1 MVNIYELFGIPRD
14 ADERQI
20 KAAYRE
26 LVRECHPDHHP
37 DDPDAAE
44 FFKLVQAAFETL
56 TDPEARAAYD
66 ACLDAFLEEQRLARE
81 ARLQERQRRK
91 ARAAAWQAVRQTVA
105 RFLAWP
111 WATFSRAVRL
121 SPEGKRVVLTS
132 IALAALTAG
141 GLHLYTRENSAKAD
155 KVASSSSY
163 LGSTW
168 SSLPSPTTDKSP
180 RAAWYPGPGQTAVIY
195 HEIPGTE
202 ANGQVNYVTAT
213 VPFGFTPELDS
224 DDLDGDF
231 RVWFY
236 NSRNDPEYPLGGV
249 GGLWIIKVGDE
260 IPPGRL
266 ALQEAQRRI
275 DVGVANGELGL
286 TRLGLRQKYPDG
298 ELLGSV
304 KRGRGDYLFYAQVEG
319 QFLVVR
325 LAGVTLGDKAGMLTV
340 VAILPASLRDQKQH
354 AVEDFL
360 NSFNVV
366 VRPKGWTPEHAYRGP
381 WQ

>member
-1 MVNIYELFGIPRD
+1 MVDIYELFGIPRD

-20 KAAYRE
+20 KAAYRK
-26 LVRECHPDHHP
+26 LVREWHPDHRP

-56 TDPEARAAYD
+56 TDPEARAEYD

-81 ARLQERQRRK
+81 ARFQERQRRK

-155 KVASSSSY
+155 KVASSSVY

-195 HEIPGTE
+195 REIPGTE
-202 ANGQVNYVTAT
+202 VNGQVHYVTAT
-213 VPFGFTPELDS
+213 VPFGFRPKLDPTSPLFGFYVYGNNPEHPYSGFCD
-224 DDLDGDF
+224 
-231 RVWFY
+231 V
-236 NSRNDPEYPLGGV
+236 GV
-249 GGLWIIKVGDE
+249 INN
-260 IPPGRL
+260 IPPVGLYLR
-266 ALQEAQRRI
+266 EAQRRVDLHI
-275 DVGVANGELGL
+275 AGGGGRDILLNLPGIEW
-286 TRLGLRQKYPDG
+286 
-298 ELLGSV
+298 LGSV
-304 KRGRGDYLFYAQVEG
+304 KRGSGDYLIYG
-319 QFLVVR
+319 QTEYQFIVGRLVGVPSGGKPSI
-325 LAGVTLGDKAGMLTV
+325 LAVQAV
-340 VAILPASLRDQKQH
+340 LPASLRDQKQH

-381 WQ
+381 WR

>member
-1 MVNIYELFGIPRD
+1 MVDIYELFGIPRD

-26 LVRECHPDHHP
+26 LVRECHPDHRP
-37 DDPDAAE
+37 DDPEAAE

-56 TDPEARAAYD
+56 TDPEARAEYD

-81 ARLQERQRRK
+81 ARFQERQRRK

-105 RFLAWP
+105 RVITWP

-155 KVASSSSY
+155 KVASSSVY

-168 SSLPSPTTDKSP
+168 SSPSPTTDENP
-180 RAAWYPGPGQTAVIY
+180 HAAWYPGPGQTAVIY

-202 ANGQVNYVTAT
+202 VNGQVHYVTAT
-213 VPFGFTPELDS
+213 VPFGFRPELS
-224 DDLDGDF
+224 SVSPDF
-231 RVWFY
+231 VFTVSGNY
-236 NSRNDPEYPLGGV
+236 LEYPFVPGCAIRAIDG
-249 GGLWIIKVGDE
+249 

-266 ALQEAQRRI
+266 ALQAAQRHV
-275 DVGVANGELGL
+275 DVEMGDGGRRGIKAYRNAEWLGV
-286 TRLGLRQKYPDG
+286 
-298 ELLGSV
+298 V
-304 KRGRGDYLFYAQVEG
+304 KRGRGDYLIYGQTVDQFGG
-319 QFLVVR
+319 QFVVFR
-325 LAGVTLGDKAGMLTV
+325 LAAVTLGDRPGILVGMAT
-340 VAILPASLRDQKQH
+340 LPASLRDKKQH
-354 AVEDFL
+354 AVEDIL